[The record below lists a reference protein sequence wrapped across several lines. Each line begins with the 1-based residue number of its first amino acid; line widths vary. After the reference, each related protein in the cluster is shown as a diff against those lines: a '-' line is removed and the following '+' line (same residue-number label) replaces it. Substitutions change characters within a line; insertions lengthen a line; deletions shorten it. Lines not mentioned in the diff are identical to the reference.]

1 MVTYP
6 ILVPFDGE
14 NAARLPISAT
24 KQHKVID
31 FAIEQTS
38 DIPTIT
44 KDEVTSCSIIR
55 ETIWNIKI
63 EEEIAEVITESW
75 RHTTNSKYEAILTK
89 WKFHALS
96 RNEDHTDISVE
107 NVFFHFYM
115 LCTRKAVHIIGCVE
129 LEVPYLVL
137 YVLRD
142 FQRF

>member
-44 KDEVTSCSIIR
+44 KDEATSCSIIR
-55 ETIWNIKI
+55 ETI
-63 EEEIAEVITESW
+63 
-75 RHTTNSKYEAILTK
+75 
-89 WKFHALS
+89 
-96 RNEDHTDISVE
+96 
-107 NVFFHFYM
+107 
-115 LCTRKAVHIIGCVE
+115 
-129 LEVPYLVL
+129 
-137 YVLRD
+137 
-142 FQRF
+142 